1 MYLQLVF
8 IDQSMFLTVVF
19 QVMAV
24 GARCFTTY
32 HATGTVVAAW
42 VEVKEMWACTW
53 TRDVA
58 GGTTKV

>member
-1 MYLQLVF
+1 
-8 IDQSMFLTVVF
+8 MFLTAVF

-32 HATGTVVAAW
+32 HATATVVAAW
-42 VEVKEMWACTW
+42 VEVKEMWVCTW
-53 TRDVA
+53 ARDVA